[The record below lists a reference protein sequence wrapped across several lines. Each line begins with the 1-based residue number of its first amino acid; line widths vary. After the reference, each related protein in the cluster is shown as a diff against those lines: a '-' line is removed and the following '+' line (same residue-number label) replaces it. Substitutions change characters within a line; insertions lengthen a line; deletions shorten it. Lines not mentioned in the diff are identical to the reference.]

1 MAKLLTRL
9 KISEVSAVDRG
20 AGEDCRILLRKRD
33 QDAIAKAV
41 EALET
46 SVASIM
52 TCDDDDETKK
62 RALAESL
69 AQFEY
74 HLEHELGVIERLGK
88 GIYER
93 DQRARREKFAKIF
106 AGKADDDGGDDVA
119 KASRDHHDIG
129 GKGLASATAELALDL
144 IHHHRRRLGL
154 ENADTTKE
162 STMDNLTSISKSHED
177 LMSFCKRAVEDG
189 EPGGVSESALVE
201 AATRHACTRFPNER
215 SDVAFTKMWD
225 APTPEG
231 LLLRK
236 AARLCRD
243 GAWGYTSAG

>member
-20 AGEDCRILLRKRD
+20 AGTDCRILLRKRD
-33 QDAIAKAV
+33 RDATKAAT

-46 SVASIM
+46 SVASILG
-52 TCDDDDETKK
+52 CDDDDATK
-62 RALAESL
+62 RGALAETF
-69 AQFEY
+69 AQFQM
-74 HLEHELGVIERLGK
+74 HLDREITGKSLGK
-88 GIYER
+88 GVLER
-93 DQRARREKFAKIF
+93 EQRRVREGFAKIF
-106 AGKADDDGGDDVA
+106 AGKADDDDGDDVA
-119 KASRDHHDIG
+119 KADRDHHDIG

-154 ENADTTKE
+154 VEKADTTKE

-189 EPGGVSESALVE
+189 EPGGVSENALVE
-201 AATRHACTRFPNER
+201 AVTRHACTRFPNER

-243 GAWGYTSAG
+243 GAWGYASA

>member
-20 AGEDCRILLRKRD
+20 AGEDCQILLRKRD
-33 QDAIAKAV
+33 QDVTKATA
-41 EALET
+41 ALET
-46 SVASIM
+46 SVGLILDS
-52 TCDDDDETKK
+52 DGSEEEK
-62 RALAESL
+62 RQELAETF
-69 AQFEY
+69 AQFQMYLDREIT
-74 HLEHELGVIERLGK
+74 GKSLGK
-88 GIYER
+88 GVLER
-93 DQRARREKFAKIF
+93 EQRRVREGFAKIF
-106 AGKADDDGGDDVA
+106 AGKADDDDGDDVA
-119 KASRDHHDIG
+119 KADRDHHDIG

-154 ENADTTKE
+154 VEKADTTKE

-189 EPGGVSESALVE
+189 EPGGVSENALVE
-201 AATRHACTRFPNER
+201 AVTRHACTRFPNER

-243 GAWGYTSAG
+243 GAWGYASA

>member
-1 MAKLLTRL
+1 MPKLLTRL
-9 KISEVSAVDRG
+9 KISEVSAVDAA
-20 AGEDCRILLRKRD
+20 AGENCKILLRKRD
-33 QDAIAKAV
+33 QDAVTRATA
-41 EALET
+41 ALKT
-46 SVASIM
+46 SVGMILDS
-52 TCDDDDETKK
+52 DGSEEEK
-62 RALAESL
+62 RSELAETFT
-69 AQFEY
+69 QFQM
-74 HLEHELGVIERLGK
+74 HLDREITGKSLGK
-88 GIYER
+88 GVLER
-93 DQRARREKFAKIF
+93 EQRRVREGFAKIF
-106 AGKADDDGGDDVA
+106 AGKADDDDGDDVA
-119 KASRDHHDIG
+119 KADRDHHDIG

-154 ENADTTKE
+154 VEKADTTKE

-189 EPGGVSESALVE
+189 EPGGVSENALVE
-201 AATRHACTRFPNER
+201 AVTRHACTRFPNER

-243 GAWGYTSAG
+243 GAWGYASA